1 MFADCKR
8 VEEINGA
15 GLTALPERAAD
26 APLVLRGTF
35 ADWPIVQAAQRSD
48 EAAVEY
54 LTGFYGGQPVS
65 VLASH
70 PDNRGRFFYE
80 PNSKAMNFHT
90 SSERLD
96 VVLGGILQERSSA
109 EPVAIAVQAISAPDM
124 LAGLE
129 GANPNPLAAPGTNAR
144 LWIGNAVTVAPHF
157 DVADNIAV
165 VVAGRRRFVLFPP
178 EQTANLYPGPMDQTP
193 AGVPIS
199 MVPLGDADLNRFPR
213 YRAALDAAL
222 VAELEPGDAIV
233 IPYLWWHG
241 VQSLAPF
248 NVLMNYW
255 WNRDPATAAYPFIHL
270 LQLATVMF
278 NDLPQHQRAS
288 WRALFD
294 HYVFETRGDPMQ
306 ALDPGHR
313 YDPPALD
320 APTLA
325 KLKAVLREVLG

>member
-8 VEEINGA
+8 VEEIA
-15 GLTALPERAAD
+15 GEGLAALPERTAD
-26 APLVLRGTF
+26 APLVLRGAF
-35 ADWPIVQAAQRSD
+35 SHWPIVQAARDSD
-48 EAAVEY
+48 EAAVDY
-54 LTGFYGGQPVS
+54 LTGFYHGRPVS

-70 PDNRGRFFYE
+70 PDNQGCFFYQ
-80 PNSKAMNFHT
+80 PDSKAMNFHT
-90 SSERLD
+90 STERLD
-96 VVLGGILQERSSA
+96 VVLGGLLQERASA

-129 GANPNPLAAPGTNAR
+129 DANPNPLVPGGTNAR

-157 DVADNIAV
+157 DVAANIAV

-178 EQTANLYPGPMDQTP
+178 DQTPNLYPGPMDSTP

-199 MVPLGDADLNRFPR
+199 MVPLGDPDLDRFPK
-213 YRAALDAAL
+213 YRSALDAAL
-222 VAELEPGDAIV
+222 VAELEPGDAIT

-255 WNRDPATAAYPFIHL
+255 WNRDPATASYPFVQL

-278 NDLPQHQRAS
+278 RDMPAEQRGS

-294 HYVFETRGDPMQ
+294 HYVFETGGDPMQ
-306 ALDPGHR
+306 ALDAGHR
-313 YDPPALD
+313 FDPPVLD
-320 APTLA
+320 AATVA
-325 KLKAVLREVLG
+325 KLKAVLREVLA

>member
-8 VEEINGA
+8 VEEIAGA
-15 GLTALPERAAD
+15 GLTALPSDTLD
-26 APLVLRGTF
+26 APLVLRGAF
-35 ADWPIVQAAQRSD
+35 SEWPAVQAAKESD
-48 EAAVEY
+48 QAAADY
-54 LTGFYGGQPVS
+54 LSSFYNGQPVS

-70 PDNRGRFFYE
+70 PDNRGRFFYQ

-90 SSERLD
+90 STERLD
-96 VVLGGILQERSSA
+96 VVLGGILHERASA
-109 EPVAIAVQAISAPDM
+109 EPVAVAVQAISAPDM

-129 GANPNPLAAPGTNAR
+129 DANPNLLVPTGTNAR

-178 EQTANLYPGPMDQTP
+178 EQTPNLYPGPIDQTP

-199 MVPLGDADLNRFPR
+199 MVPLGAPDFDRFPK
-213 YRAALDAAL
+213 YRQALDAAL
-222 VAELEPGDAIV
+222 VAELEPGDAIF

-255 WNRDPATAAYPFIHL
+255 WNRDAATASYPFIQL

-278 NDLPQHQRAS
+278 RAMPAGQRTS

-294 HYVFETRGDPMQ
+294 HYVFETGGDPMQ

-313 YDPPALD
+313 HDLPTID
-320 APTLA
+320 APTMA
-325 KLKAVLREVLG
+325 ALKRVLREVLD

>member
-8 VEEINGA
+8 VEEIA
-15 GLTALPERAAD
+15 VLAAFPERTTGV
-26 APLVLRGTF
+26 PLVFRGAF
-35 ADWPIVQAAQRSD
+35 AHWPIVQAAQKSD
-48 EAAVEY
+48 ESATDY
-54 LTGFYGGQPVS
+54 LSRFYNGRAVS

-70 PDNRGRFFYE
+70 PDNKGRFFYR
-80 PNSKAMNFHT
+80 PKSKAMNFRT

-96 VVLGGILQERSSA
+96 VVLGGLLQESASA
-109 EPVAIAVQAISAPDM
+109 EQVAIAVQAISAPDT
-124 LAGLE
+124 LPGLE
-129 GANPNPLAAPGTNAR
+129 DENPNPLVPSNTHAR
-144 LWIGNAVTVAPHF
+144 LWIGNRVTVAPHF
-157 DVADNIAV
+157 DVASNIAV

-178 EQTANLYPGPMDQTP
+178 AQTPNLYPGPMDLTP

-199 MVPLGDADLNRFPR
+199 MVPLGEPDFEHFPK
-213 YRAALDAAL
+213 YQTALDAAL
-222 VAELEPGDAIV
+222 VAELEPGDAIY

-255 WNRDPATAAYPFIHL
+255 MSRDPATAAYPFIQL

-278 NDLPQHQRAS
+278 RDMPADQRAS

-294 HYVFETRGDPMQ
+294 HYVFEIGGDPMQ
-306 ALDPGHR
+306 SIDPGQR
-313 YDPPALD
+313 YDPPPLD
-320 APTLA
+320 AAAVA